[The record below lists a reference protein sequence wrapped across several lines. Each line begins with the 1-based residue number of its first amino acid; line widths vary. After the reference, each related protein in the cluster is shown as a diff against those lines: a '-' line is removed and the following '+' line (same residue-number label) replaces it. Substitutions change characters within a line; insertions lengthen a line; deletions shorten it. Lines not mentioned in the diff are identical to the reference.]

1 MIKFLILFILLITN
15 VFAKD
20 EKCITQPMPGNMTSL
35 AKTASD
41 IAVNSCHEKPHDDI
55 VDVAVG
61 CLSGGGKA
69 ITGMISG
76 FIEIL
81 KLLLVDAPV
90 ALFKGARDQI
100 ERLVNGEMNP
110 IEMATTIANIN
121 MGSQS
126 GIWDTAKKYWD
137 AFKSFASDMKN
148 QLLTEVKNFPC
159 LPAKKQSEII
169 CRGVSEVFLIV
180 VSPTKFVQGF
190 KWGVNTAKAMKAFIS
205 EANLLSGA
213 RNLSVAGKLE
223 LAANALRDSR
233 MAGTELLKL
242 RNAKLVEVELPNGE
256 KILKYE
262 EKIKGKDGKLH
273 TVTREVPVDAK
284 THAIDANSAIG
295 KTVMAEAVKAKQGT
309 GSLVFIDVN
318 HLGKVNYFKGGT
330 QGGDKYLAAVAE
342 SLRKSL
348 RPGDMVFKNGGD
360 ELVVVLGSNKP
371 ETVKAIT
378 QRMMNEV
385 DKNPKVREIFRQEVA
400 GVAQKYRDVNKAH
413 SYSDLPAGMKGSLT
427 SEETILAKKSFSKF
441 QSTKKQE
448 FEAALKDQATYRGSV
463 SVGSSLLKPAENV
476 ESALA
481 RAEKQAA
488 QVKAEYK
495 SRLGHDVSK
504 YNVDSVQLYT
514 GPKWSPPQAM
524 DPI

>member
-1 MIKFLILFILLITN
+1 M
-15 VFAKD
+15 
-20 EKCITQPMPGNMTSL
+20 EKCVTQPLPGNIAQLTRSV
-35 AKTASD
+35 SNV
-41 IAVNSCHEKPHDDI
+41 AVNSCHMRPRTDM

-69 ITGMISG
+69 VTGMIQG

-81 KLLLVDAPV
+81 KLLVVDAPA

-100 ERLVNGEMNP
+100 NKLIRGDMNP
-110 IEMATTIANIN
+110 IEMATTIANLN
-121 MGSQS
+121 MSS
-126 GIWDTAKKYWD
+126 NTSIWDTAKKYWD
-137 AFKSFASDMKN
+137 AFKSFASDLKN

-169 CRGVSEVFLIV
+169 CRGVSEVFLLV
-180 VSPTKFVQGF
+180 VSPTKFLQGA
-190 KWGVNTAKAMKAFIS
+190 KWGLNTARALKGFIA
-205 EANLLSGA
+205 ETKLMNGA
-213 RNLSVAGKLE
+213 RDLSVAGKLN
-223 LAANALRDSR
+223 LAANALRESR
-233 MAGTELLKL
+233 VGGTELLRL
-242 RNAKLVEVELPNGE
+242 RNSKLVEVELPNGE

-295 KTVMAEAVKAKQGT
+295 KTVMAEAVKAKQGS
-309 GSLVFIDVN
+309 GALVFIDVN

-330 QGGDKYLAAVAE
+330 QGGDRYLAAVAE

-360 ELVVVLGSNKP
+360 ELVVVLGSNNP
-371 ETVKAIT
+371 STVKNIT

-385 DKNPKVREIFRQEVA
+385 DRNPKVREIFRQEVA
-400 GVAQKYRDVNKAH
+400 GASQRYRDVNRAQ
-413 SYSDLPAGMKGSLT
+413 SYAQLPAAAKGSLT
-427 SEETILAKKSFSKF
+427 EAETQLAKANFTKF
-441 QSTKKQE
+441 QAAKKKELVAVMQE
-448 FEAALKDQATYRGSV
+448 QASYRGSI
-463 SVGSSLLKPAENV
+463 SVGASLVKPAEDV
-476 ESALA
+476 GTALS

-495 SRLGHDVSK
+495 SRLGHDVTK
-504 YNVDSVQLYT
+504 YNVDSVQVFN
-514 GPKWSPPQAM
+514 GPKYSPPQAL